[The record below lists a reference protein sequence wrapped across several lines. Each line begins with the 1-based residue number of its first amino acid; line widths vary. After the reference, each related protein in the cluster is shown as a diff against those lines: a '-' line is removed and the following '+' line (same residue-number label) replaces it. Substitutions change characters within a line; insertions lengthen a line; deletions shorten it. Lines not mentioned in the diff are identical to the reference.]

1 MRRAI
6 TLGFAIIPGRAS
18 TLAGQQPGTTRILNE
33 PLFEISGTPITVA
46 TLITALAIFLIA
58 IVAAVFV
65 RRVLERLVVQRQSDA
80 LNRGN
85 LRVTIRLIQ
94 YSILVTGL
102 LVGLHTLGVRL
113 TALFAAGALFAVA
126 LGFAM
131 QNVTA
136 NFIAGV
142 ILLLERSIK
151 PGDILEVEGQFVE
164 IREMGIRAA
173 IGRSLNEEDLII
185 PSSHLAQSIVK
196 NFTLRDPL
204 ARLRVPV
211 GVTYDSDMALVRRTL
226 EATAASMKWR
236 SKTKDPVVLMRAFGN
251 SSVDWEVSVWY
262 EDPWNRLRRNSDLHE
277 AIWWALKDAEITIAF
292 PQLDLHLDDEVVEAM
307 QGRRGSQ
314 GVDSSKRKPA

>member
-1 MRRAI
+1 MRSAI
-6 TLGFAIIPGRAS
+6 GLALAILHGIPGPL
-18 TLAGQQPGTTRILNE
+18 TGQQAGASRLLRE
-33 PLFEISGTPITVA
+33 PLFEISGTPITLA
-46 TLITALAIFLIA
+46 TLITALGVFL
-58 IVAAVFV
+58 VALIISRFV
-65 RRVLERLVVQRQSDA
+65 RRAVERLVVQRQSDA

-102 LVGLHTLGVRL
+102 LVALHTLGVRL

-131 QNVTA
+131 QNMTA
-136 NFIAGV
+136 NFISGV

-164 IREMGIRAA
+164 IKEMGIRAT

-226 EATAASMKWR
+226 EETAAGLKWR
-236 SKTKDPVVLMRAFGN
+236 SHAKQPVVFMKAFGN

-277 AIWWALKDAEITIAF
+277 AIWWALKDAGITIAF
-292 PQLDLHLDDEVVEAM
+292 PQLDLHLDDEVVDAM
-307 QGRRGSQ
+307 RTPRGGRASA
-314 GVDSSKRKPA
+314 SKPRDG